1 MPESATGFSIA
12 GDGAQRGFCYT
23 AGLLIPVPVRAKDIV
38 VADAAGTSGLLI
50 FISGPSGVGK
60 STVCRRL
67 TGALPAEFA
76 VSATTR
82 AGKPQD
88 AYGKKYLFIEE
99 PEFRRRLEA
108 GEFLEYAYVF
118 GNWYGTLRE
127 PVEDALAEGRIIL
140 LEIDVQGA
148 IQVHKLFP
156 AAMGV
161 FILPPSE
168 EDLLSRLRKRGRD
181 DEAEILKRFTE
192 AQQEIR
198 TAQTAEIYD
207 LMVVNEDNGVE
218 TTVQKIQAAAE
229 KFRSG
234 L

>member
-1 MPESATGFSIA
+1 MPDA
-12 GDGAQRGFCYT
+12 G
-23 AGLLIPVPVRAKDIV
+23 I
-38 VADAAGTSGLLI
+38 LI

-67 TGALPAEFA
+67 VSMLPAEFA

-88 AYGKKYLFIEE
+88 AYGKKYQFVDE
-99 PEFRRRLEA
+99 PEFRHLLEA
-108 GEFLEYAYVF
+108 GAFLEYAYVF
-118 GNWYGTLRE
+118 GNWYGTLRK
-127 PVEDALAEGRIIL
+127 PVEEALAAGRTVL

-148 IQVHKLFP
+148 IQVHTLFP
-156 AAMGV
+156 GAMGV

-168 EDLLSRLRKRGRD
+168 EDLLKRLRERGRD
-181 DEAEILKRFTE
+181 DEATILRRFTE

-198 TAQTAEIYD
+198 TAQASGVYD

-218 TTVQKIQAAAE
+218 ATAETIRRASE
-229 KFRSG
+229 KFRQDYQNN
-234 L
+234 LF